1 MAEHSVLERVAEHS
15 VNEYFAKHSVLQHSV
30 WIFLA
35 SITIAWVFEI
45 GARREL
51 WEVKFNFRVCWG
63 GITVCQILETGRV
76 PRF

>member
-45 GARREL
+45 GAGREL
-51 WEVKFNFRVCWG
+51 QKRKCNLKVY
-63 GITVCQILETGRV
+63 
-76 PRF
+76 